1 MADSEYSKLSRQQ
14 RLAVFMIV
22 IGPEAAAEILKQFDD
37 NTTEFLCREMTALSI
52 IPDVMQKQAIEE
64 FSQVVAQSVSS
75 AMGGVGFA
83 RRTLE
88 LAKGDFKASAMI
100 GRVGPV
106 GTSVDVVKDISEMEG
121 QQIFNLV
128 KNEQPQ
134 TISFVLSYLEPSK
147 SAQVFGMLDASLR
160 DEVIERLGMIESTS
174 LELVGKISRSLGKH
188 FDRKVRPNLHRS
200 GGVRVVSDVLNFLD
214 KETSK
219 TVLARL
225 EERNATLGAAIR
237 KKLFGF
243 EDLNRLQPADLQR
256 VLREVDSATLA
267 VSMKSASEGLR
278 AKIYAAMS
286 KRAAE
291 GLREEIELLGPV
303 KLRDVE
309 KAQDGVIQAVRRLEE
324 EGQITLESE
333 AEQGVVV

>member
-1 MADSEYSKLSRQQ
+1 MPEFDYSKLNRQQ
-14 RLAVFMIV
+14 KLAVFLIV

-37 NTTEFLCREMTALSI
+37 ATTELLCREMTSFSF
-52 IPDVMQKQAIEE
+52 IPQAGQKQALEE
-64 FSQVVAQSVSS
+64 FSGVVAQSVTSI
-75 AMGGVGFA
+75 MGGVGFT
-83 RRTLE
+83 RRALE
-88 LAKGDFKASAMI
+88 LAKGDHKASAII

-106 GTSVDVVKDISEMEG
+106 GSSVDVIKDISEMDG
-121 QQIFNLV
+121 RQIFNLV

-134 TISFVLSYLEPSK
+134 TISFVLSYLDPAK
-147 SAQVFGMLDASLR
+147 SAQVFGMLDNDTR
-160 DEVIERLGMIESTS
+160 DEVIERLGTIESTS
-174 LELVGKISRSLGKH
+174 LELVGKVVRNLGRH

-200 GGVRVVSDVLNFLD
+200 GGVRAVADVLNLLD

-219 TVLARL
+219 TLLARL
-225 EERNATLGAAIR
+225 EERNSTLGAAIR

-256 VLREVDSATLA
+256 VLREVDSASLA
-267 VSMKSASEGLR
+267 ISMKSASEVLR
-278 AKIYAAMS
+278 TKIYAAMS

-291 GLREEIELLGPV
+291 SLREEIELLGPV

-309 KAQDGVIQAVRRLEE
+309 KAQDGVIQSVRRLEE

-333 AEQGVVV
+333 SAESVVA